1 MGQGKLLTIDG
12 DPIFEGDGM
21 FEKGVYLSIFFVEEI
36 SVDMVEEQV
45 IKYTDPYLL
54 GEKYFR
60 VSNHM
65 QEHWK

>member
-1 MGQGKLLTIDG
+1 MGILFLKEMACLKKVCICL
-12 DPIFEGDGM
+12 F
-21 FEKGVYLSIFFVEEI
+21 FFVEEI

-65 QEHWK
+65 EEHWK